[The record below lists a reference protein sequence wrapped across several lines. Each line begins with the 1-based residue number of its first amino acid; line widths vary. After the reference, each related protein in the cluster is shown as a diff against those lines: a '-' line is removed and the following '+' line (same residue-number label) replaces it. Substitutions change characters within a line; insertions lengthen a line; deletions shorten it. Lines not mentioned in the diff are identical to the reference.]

1 MFARGKMSRDAVNAA
16 LSALVEPAIMG
27 LKKTNLSKAHLRDV
41 PVINYTAATL
51 VMLAAQIAVDLDI
64 FEIESRLAQID
75 PEQRENHPLHSFTNV
90 LIQAGA
96 SQAACKAIEDFITSE
111 HSDPRTALIDLFKVT
126 GVTYH
131 IHADRFIISL

>member
-1 MFARGKMSRDAVNAA
+1 M
-16 LSALVEPAIMG
+16 I
-27 LKKTNLSKAHLRDV
+27 
-41 PVINYTAATL
+41 
-51 VMLAAQIAVDLDI
+51 LAAQSAVDLDI